1 MQQAIVIWMDKT
13 TSVPSIIGPY
23 ESDLVW
29 DDAEFLSKHHHK
41 VQVCQ
46 ITSPDQAN
54 IFGDVSTERR

>member
-13 TSVPSIIGPY
+13 TALPSVIGPY

-29 DDAEFLSKHHHK
+29 DDAKLLEKQAYK

-46 ITSPDQAN
+46 VTAPDQVK
-54 IFGDVSTERR
+54 ILEETSTERR